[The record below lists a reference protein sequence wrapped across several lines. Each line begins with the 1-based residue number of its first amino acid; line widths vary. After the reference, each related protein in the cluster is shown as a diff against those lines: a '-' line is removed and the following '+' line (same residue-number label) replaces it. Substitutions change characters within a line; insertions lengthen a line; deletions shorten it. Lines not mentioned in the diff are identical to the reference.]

1 MKRKKDKKEIGIE
14 EVENKINELKEKIE
28 NNNTSYNKKEESS
41 KKSVFEIITIIVIII
56 IFCLL
61 VGNVAFGKKKNNI
74 NTVQMDS
81 ELKTFIEQYN
91 YILENYYKD
100 VDKGEL
106 IESAISGMLSS
117 LDEHSTF
124 IDNDSNSF
132 SVSLT
137 GYYDGVGIGI
147 NNTSNGDIIITQ
159 VYPGTPAEEA
169 GLKNGDIVIK
179 INNEELKNTT
189 SSELVEKIGKLN
201 TMKLTIKRNG
211 EELEVNLTKRRV
223 VLQSVY
229 KEMFDNNIGYIYV
242 DIFAL
247 NTYQQFKEALESLEN
262 NNMTKLI
269 IDLRNNTG
277 GHLSTVENM
286 ISLFLDKHHVIYQIE
301 DKNGVEKNYSKG
313 NKDKTYPIVI
323 LQNNISASASEVMTS
338 ALKEN
343 LNAYIIGEVSYGKGT
358 VQELINVNTL
368 GQYKV
373 TTKKWLTPNGNWI
386 NEIGIKPDLE
396 VSISDPSE
404 DSQLEAAVNY
414 LNNLN

>member
-1 MKRKKDKKEIGIE
+1 MKKNKETKEIGIE

-28 NNNTSYNKKEESS
+28 NNNPYNNEEKKV
-41 KKSVFEIITIIVIII
+41 KKSVFEVITIIVIII

-61 VGNVAFGKKKNNI
+61 VGNVAFNKEKNNI
-74 NTVQMDS
+74 NNNEMDS

-91 YILENYYKD
+91 YILDNYYKD
-100 VDKGEL
+100 VDKEKL

-147 NNTSNGDIIITQ
+147 NNTSNGDIVITQ
-159 VYPGTPAEEA
+159 VYPNTPAEEA
-169 GLKNGDIVIK
+169 GLKYGDIVIK

-201 TMKLTIKRNG
+201 TMTLTIKRN
-211 EELEVNLTKRRV
+211 EEVLEVNLTKRRV

-229 KEMFDNNIGYIYV
+229 KEMLDNNVGYIYV

-247 NTYQQFKEALESLEN
+247 NTYQQFKEALTDLEKN
-262 NNMTKLI
+262 DMSKLI

-277 GHLSTVENM
+277 GHLSTAESM
-286 ISLFLDKHHVIYQIE
+286 ISLFLDKNHVIYQIE

-313 NKDKTYPIVI
+313 NNDKTYPIVI

-343 LNAYIIGEVSYGKGT
+343 LNAYIIGETSYGKGT

-386 NEIGIKPDLE
+386 NGIGIKPDLE
-396 VSISDPSE
+396 VSISDPNE
-404 DSQLEAAVNY
+404 DAQLNAAVNY